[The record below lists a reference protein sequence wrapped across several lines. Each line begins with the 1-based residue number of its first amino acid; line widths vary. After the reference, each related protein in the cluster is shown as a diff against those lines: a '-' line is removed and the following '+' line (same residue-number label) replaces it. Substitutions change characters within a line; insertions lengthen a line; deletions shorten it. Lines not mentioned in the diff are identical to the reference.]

1 MRESTTVELSGCG
14 SASPFKWET
23 LCSRQGEQR
32 SPCLGSLQSIRHLIA
47 VTEGECQDPGYI
59 MSTASRHSFTRKPN
73 LADVKAAGHDMLRLV
88 NRRIL
93 LNILSDRQPISRAE
107 IAKISGLNKATIS
120 TITGELL
127 KDSCI
132 IEEGS
137 GRTTPIGGKP
147 PTPLRLNAKRFGL
160 FGVDI
165 RADETILALS
175 DFNNR
180 IVARVSFET
189 GADPT
194 TFLTKIG
201 KEIRKLRTKHDSFIE
216 FPGIGVSLPGLV
228 DNHSG
233 KFLLSVV
240 LPWRDVPVVHLLEKV
255 TGLPVIIDNSARCSA
270 LAEIWHGKAQYA
282 HVRNLL
288 YVSVSTGLAC
298 GVVMDGGLY
307 RGGNN
312 TAGQFG
318 HIPIDINGVECRCG
332 QRGCWDLYASDK
344 ATLKRYSELRSNG
357 GRRISTMR
365 KLLELV
371 DAGDIAATEAVRE
384 TARYLGIGITG
395 LINGLDPEVV
405 VIGGEITKV
414 WGVIEPIIVEE
425 TQRSLLAPRS
435 HGVAIRPSAFEVRP
449 SLKGAVT
456 LIQNNLLSVPHMG

>member
-1 MRESTTVELSGCG
+1 MTR
-14 SASPFKWET
+14 AA
-23 LCSRQGEQR
+23 R
-32 SPCLGSLQSIRHLIA
+32 SLHN
-47 VTEGECQDPGYI
+47 
-59 MSTASRHSFTRKPN
+59 FTRKPN

-127 KDSCI
+127 KDLCI

-147 PTPLRLNAKRFGL
+147 PTPLRLNGRRFGL

-180 IVARVSFET
+180 LVSRESFET
-189 GADPT
+189 GSDPGV
-194 TFLTKIG
+194 LLNKMG
-201 KEIRKLRTKHDSFIE
+201 KEIKKLRAKHDNFVE

-233 KFLLSVV
+233 KFLFSVV
-240 LPWRDVPVVHLLEKV
+240 LPWRDVPVVQLLEKA
-255 TGLPVIIDNSARCSA
+255 TNLPVIIDNSARCSA

-282 HVRNLL
+282 RVRDLL

-298 GVVMDGGLY
+298 GMVIDGGLY
-307 RGGNN
+307 RGRNN

-318 HIPIDINGVECRCG
+318 HISIDLNGSECRCG

-344 ATLKRYSELRSNG
+344 ATIKRYLGLRG
-357 GRRISTMR
+357 GGAKRVPTMR
-365 KLLELV
+365 KLMELV
-371 DAGDIAATEAVRE
+371 DSGDGAATEAVRE

-405 VIGGEITKV
+405 VIGGEITKG
-414 WGVIEPIIVEE
+414 WGLIEPIIVEE
-425 TQRSLLAPRS
+425 TKRSLLAPRS
-435 HGVAIRPSAFEVRP
+435 HGVAIRRSAFEVRP
-449 SLKGAVT
+449 SLKGALT
-456 LIQNNLLSVPHMG
+456 LIQNDLLSVPHMG

>member
-1 MRESTTVELSGCG
+1 MV
-14 SASPFKWET
+14 ASP
-23 LCSRQGEQR
+23 
-32 SPCLGSLQSIRHLIA
+32 
-47 VTEGECQDPGYI
+47 
-59 MSTASRHSFTRKPN
+59 RHSFTRKPN

-93 LNILSDRQPISRAE
+93 LSILSDRQPISRAE

-147 PTPLRLNAKRFGL
+147 PTPLRLNNKRFGL

-180 IVARVSFET
+180 IVSRVSFET
-189 GADPT
+189 GSVAT
-194 TFLTKIG
+194 SFLNRIG
-201 KEIRKLRTKHDSFIE
+201 KEIRNLQLKHDSFIE

-228 DNHSG
+228 DNQSG
-233 KFLLSVV
+233 RFLLSVV
-240 LPWRDVPVVHLLEKV
+240 LPWRDVPVVSLLEKA
-255 TGLPVIIDNSARCSA
+255 TNLPVIIDNSARCSA

-298 GVVMDGGLY
+298 GVVIDGGLY

-312 TAGQFG
+312 SAGQFG
-318 HIPIDINGVECRCG
+318 HIPIDLNGPECRCG

-344 ATLKRYSELRSNG
+344 ATLKRYAHLRGSG
-357 GRRISTMR
+357 GKRVSTMR
-365 KLLELV
+365 KLVELV
-371 DAGDIAATEAVRE
+371 ENGDAAATEAIRE
-384 TARYLGIGITG
+384 TARHLGIGITG

-425 TQRSLLAPRS
+425 TKRNLLAPRS
-435 HGVAIRPSAFEVRP
+435 GNIAIRPSAFEVRP
-449 SLKGAVT
+449 SLKGALT
-456 LIQNNLLSVPHMG
+456 LIQNSLLSVPHMG

>member
-1 MRESTTVELSGCG
+1 LLTHSQM
-14 SASPFKWET
+14 
-23 LCSRQGEQR
+23 
-32 SPCLGSLQSIRHLIA
+32 
-47 VTEGECQDPGYI
+47 

-93 LNILSDRQPISRAE
+93 LSILSDRQPISRAE

-120 TITGELL
+120 TITSELL
-127 KDSCI
+127 RDSCI
-132 IEEGS
+132 IEEGL

-147 PTPLRLNAKRFGL
+147 PTPLRLNSKRFGL

-165 RADETILALS
+165 RSDETILALC

-180 IVARVSFET
+180 IVARVTFDT
-189 GADPT
+189 GTDPT
-194 TFLTKIG
+194 SFLNQVG
-201 KEIRKLRTKHDSFIE
+201 KEIRKLKSQHEYFIE

-228 DNHSG
+228 DSHTG

-240 LPWRDVPVVHLLEKV
+240 LPWRDVPVVRLLEKA
-255 TGLPVIIDNSARCSA
+255 TGLPAIIDNSARCSA
-270 LAEIWHGKAQYA
+270 LAEIWHGKTQYA

-298 GVVMDGGLY
+298 GVVIDGGLY

-318 HIPIDINGVECRCG
+318 HISIDVRGAECRCG

-344 ATLKRYSELRSNG
+344 ATINRYIELRGSG
-357 GRRISTMR
+357 GRRLSTMR
-365 KLLELV
+365 RLIELV
-371 DAGDIAATEAVRE
+371 ESGDEAATEAVRE

-405 VIGGEITKV
+405 VIGGQITKV
-414 WGVIEPIIVEE
+414 WGLIEPVILEE
-425 TQRSLLAPRS
+425 TKRSLLAPRS
-435 HGVAIRPSAFEVRP
+435 RGVAVRPSAFEVRP
-449 SLKGAVT
+449 SLKGALT
-456 LIQNNLLSVPHMG
+456 LIQNNLLSVPRMG

>member
-1 MRESTTVELSGCG
+1 
-14 SASPFKWET
+14 
-23 LCSRQGEQR
+23 
-32 SPCLGSLQSIRHLIA
+32 
-47 VTEGECQDPGYI
+47 
-59 MSTASRHSFTRKPN
+59 MSSASRHNFTRKPN
-73 LADVKAAGHDMLRLV
+73 LADVTAAGHDMLRLV

-93 LNILSDRQPISRAE
+93 LSILSDRQPISRAE
-107 IAKISGLNKATIS
+107 IAKISGLKKATIS

-127 KDSCI
+127 KDACI

-160 FGVDI
+160 FGLDI

-180 IVARVSFET
+180 IVSRVSFET
-189 GADPT
+189 GSVASS
-194 TFLTKIG
+194 FLSKIG
-201 KEIRKLRTKHDSFIE
+201 KEIRKLRLKHDSFIE

-228 DNHSG
+228 DNQSG

-240 LPWRDVPVVHLLEKV
+240 LPWRDVPVVNLLEKA

-298 GVVMDGGLY
+298 GVVIDGGLY

-318 HIPIDINGVECRCG
+318 HIPIELNGPDCRCG

-344 ATLKRYSELRSNG
+344 ATLKRYADLRDANG
-357 GRRISTMR
+357 KRVSTMR
-365 KLLELV
+365 KLNELV
-371 DAGDIAATEAVRE
+371 DAGDHAATEAVRE

-414 WGVIEPIIVEE
+414 WGLIEPIIVEE
-425 TQRSLLAPRS
+425 TRRNLLAPRS
-435 HGVAIRPSAFEVRP
+435 HRAAIRPSAFEVRP
-449 SLKGAVT
+449 SLKGALT
-456 LIQNNLLSVPHMG
+456 LIQNSLLSVPHMG

>member
-1 MRESTTVELSGCG
+1 MAT
-14 SASPFKWET
+14 P
-23 LCSRQGEQR
+23 
-32 SPCLGSLQSIRHLIA
+32 
-47 VTEGECQDPGYI
+47 
-59 MSTASRHSFTRKPN
+59 SRHSFTRKPN
-73 LADVKAAGHDMLRLV
+73 LADVKAAGHDLLRLV

-93 LNILSDRQPISRAE
+93 LSILSDRQPISRAE

-127 KDSCI
+127 KDSFI
-132 IEEGS
+132 VEEGS

-147 PTPLRLNAKRFGL
+147 PTPLRLNGMRYGL
-160 FGVDI
+160 FGLDI
-165 RADETILALS
+165 RADESVLALS

-180 IVARVSFET
+180 LISRVSFET
-189 GADPT
+189 GSDAT
-194 TFLTKIG
+194 IFLNTIG
-201 KEIRKLRTKHDSFIE
+201 KEIRKLRSKHDNFIE

-240 LPWRDVPVVHLLEKV
+240 LPWRDVPVVQLLEKA
-255 TGLPVIIDNSARCSA
+255 TNLPVIIDNSARCSA

-282 HVRNLL
+282 QVRDLL

-298 GVVMDGGLY
+298 GMVIDGGLY

-318 HIPIDINGVECRCG
+318 HIPIDLNGAECRCG

-344 ATLKRYSELRSNG
+344 ATITRYLGLRGGGAKRVP
-357 GRRISTMR
+357 TMR
-365 KLLELV
+365 KLMELI
-371 DAGDIAATEAVRE
+371 DSGDHAATEAVRE

-405 VIGGEITKV
+405 VIGGEITKG
-414 WGVIEPIIVEE
+414 WGLIEPIIVEE
-425 TQRSLLAPRS
+425 TKRSLLAPRS
-435 HGVAIRPSAFEVRP
+435 HGVAIRRSAFEVRP
-449 SLKGAVT
+449 SLKGALT

>member
-1 MRESTTVELSGCG
+1 MKEL
-14 SASPFKWET
+14 T
-23 LCSRQGEQR
+23 QQLRNNQG
-32 SPCLGSLQSIRHLIA
+32 
-47 VTEGECQDPGYI
+47 
-59 MSTASRHSFTRKPN
+59 TASRHRFTRKPN
-73 LADVKAAGHDMLRLV
+73 LADVKTAGHDMLRLV

-132 IEEGS
+132 VEEGL

-147 PTPLRLNAKRFGL
+147 PTPLRLNGKRFGL

-189 GADPT
+189 GSDST
-194 TFLTKIG
+194 TFLSKIG

-228 DNHSG
+228 DSHSG

-240 LPWRDVPVVHLLEKV
+240 LPWRDVPVVKLLERA
-255 TGLPVIIDNSARCSA
+255 TNLPVIIDNSARCSA

-288 YVSVSTGLAC
+288 YVGVSTGLAT
-298 GVVMDGGLY
+298 GVVIDGGLY

-318 HIPIDINGVECRCG
+318 HIPIDLNGPECRCG

-344 ATLKRYSELRSNG
+344 ATLKRYLELRNTN
-357 GRRISTMR
+357 GRRPSTMR
-365 KLLELV
+365 KLMELV
-371 DAGDIAATEAVRE
+371 DGGDPAATEAVRE

-405 VIGGEITKV
+405 VIGGEITKA
-414 WGVIEPIIVEE
+414 WGLIEPIISEE
-425 TQRSLLAPRS
+425 TKRSLLAPRS
-435 HGVAIRPSAFEVRP
+435 HGVPIRQSVFEVRP
-449 SLKGAVT
+449 SLKGALT

>member
-1 MRESTTVELSGCG
+1 MV
-14 SASPFKWET
+14 
-23 LCSRQGEQR
+23 SR
-32 SPCLGSLQSIRHLIA
+32 P
-47 VTEGECQDPGYI
+47 
-59 MSTASRHSFTRKPN
+59 RHSFTRKPN

-93 LNILSDRQPISRAE
+93 LSILSDKQPISRAE

-147 PTPLRLNAKRFGL
+147 PTPLRLNGRRFGL

-165 RADETILALS
+165 RADETILALC

-189 GADPT
+189 GSDSGA
-194 TFLTKIG
+194 FLNKVG
-201 KEIRKLRTKHDSFIE
+201 REIRKLRSKHDDFIE

-228 DNHSG
+228 DSRSG

-240 LPWRDVPVVHLLEKV
+240 LPWRDVPVVQWLEKA
-255 TGLPVIIDNSARCSA
+255 TSLPVIIDNSARCSA
-270 LAEIWHGKAQYA
+270 LAEIWHGKTQYA
-282 HVRNLL
+282 HVRDLL
-288 YVSVSTGLAC
+288 YVGVSTGLAC
-298 GVVMDGGLY
+298 GLVIDGGLY

-318 HIPIDINGVECRCG
+318 HISIDLNGAECRCG

-344 ATLKRYSELRSNG
+344 ATIKRYLDLRRG
-357 GRRISTMR
+357 GGKRVPTMR

-371 DAGDIAATEAVRE
+371 DAGDTAATEAVCE

-414 WGVIEPIIVEE
+414 WGLVEPIILKE
-425 TQRSLLAPRS
+425 TKRSLLAPRS
-435 HGVAIRPSAFEVRP
+435 HEVAIRPSAFEVRP
-449 SLKGAVT
+449 SLKGALT

>member
-1 MRESTTVELSGCG
+1 MTQQF
-14 SASPFKWET
+14 AKNQT
-23 LCSRQGEQR
+23 LQR
-32 SPCLGSLQSIRHLIA
+32 RH
-47 VTEGECQDPGYI
+47 
-59 MSTASRHSFTRKPN
+59 RFTRKPN

-93 LNILSDRQPISRAE
+93 LSILSDRQPISRAE

-132 IEEGS
+132 IEEGL

-160 FGVDI
+160 FGLDI
-165 RADETILALS
+165 RADETVLALC

-180 IVARVSFET
+180 IVSRVSFET
-189 GADPT
+189 GSVASS
-194 TFLTKIG
+194 FLSKVG
-201 KEIRKLRTKHDSFIE
+201 KEIRKLCSKHDSFIE

-228 DNHSG
+228 DNQSG

-240 LPWRDVPVVHLLEKV
+240 LPWRDVPVVNLLEKA

-298 GVVMDGGLY
+298 GVVIDGGLY
-307 RGGNN
+307 RGGTN

-318 HIPIDINGVECRCG
+318 HIPIDVNGPDCRCG

-344 ATLKRYSELRSNG
+344 ATLKRYNDLRGTNG
-357 GRRISTMR
+357 KRVTTMR
-365 KLLELV
+365 KLIELV
-371 DAGDIAATEAVRE
+371 EAGDVAATEAVRE
-384 TARYLGIGITG
+384 SARYLGIGITG

-405 VIGGEITKV
+405 VIGGEITKA

-425 TQRSLLAPRS
+425 TKRNLLAPRS
-435 HGVAIRPSAFEVRP
+435 HSVSIRPSAFEVRP
-449 SLKGAVT
+449 SLKGALT
-456 LIQNNLLSVPHMG
+456 LIQNSLLSVPHMG

>member
-1 MRESTTVELSGCG
+1 MKS
-14 SASPFKWET
+14 SP
-23 LCSRQGEQR
+23 RQTF
-32 SPCLGSLQSIRHLIA
+32 S
-47 VTEGECQDPGYI
+47 
-59 MSTASRHSFTRKPN
+59 RKPN
-73 LADVKAAGHDMLRLV
+73 LANIKAAGHDMLRLV

-93 LNILSDRQPISRAE
+93 LSILSDRQPISRAE

-127 KDSCI
+127 KESCI
-132 IEEGS
+132 VEEGS

-147 PTPLRLNAKRFGL
+147 PTPLRLNANRFGL
-160 FGVDI
+160 FGLDI

-180 IVARVSFET
+180 IVARFSYET
-189 GADPT
+189 GPDAT
-194 TFLTKIG
+194 AFLNKIG

-228 DNHSG
+228 DNQKG

-240 LPWRDVPVVHLLEKV
+240 LPWRDVPVVNLLEKA

-298 GVVMDGGLY
+298 GVVIDGGLY

-318 HIPIDINGVECRCG
+318 HIPIDVNGPDCRCG

-344 ATLKRYSELRSNG
+344 ATLKRYADLRGASSK
-357 GRRISTMR
+357 RVSTMR
-365 KLLELV
+365 KLIELV
-371 DAGDIAATEAVRE
+371 EAGDGAATEAVRE
-384 TARYLGIGITG
+384 TARYLGMGITG
-395 LINGLDPEVV
+395 LINGLDPEIVI
-405 VIGGEITKV
+405 IGGEITKA

-425 TQRSLLAPRS
+425 TKRNLLAPRS
-435 HGVAIRPSAFEVRP
+435 HSVAIRPSAFEVRP
-449 SLKGAVT
+449 SLKGALT
-456 LIQNNLLSVPHMG
+456 LIQNSLLSVPHMG

>member
-1 MRESTTVELSGCG
+1 MKS
-14 SASPFKWET
+14 SP
-23 LCSRQGEQR
+23 RQTF
-32 SPCLGSLQSIRHLIA
+32 S
-47 VTEGECQDPGYI
+47 
-59 MSTASRHSFTRKPN
+59 RKPN
-73 LADVKAAGHDMLRLV
+73 LANIKAAGHDMLRLV

-93 LNILSDRQPISRAE
+93 LSILSDRQPISRAE

-127 KDSCI
+127 KESCI
-132 IEEGS
+132 VEEGS

-147 PTPLRLNAKRFGL
+147 PTPLRLNANRFGL

-180 IVARVSFET
+180 IVARFSYET
-189 GADPT
+189 GPDANV
-194 TFLTKIG
+194 FLNKIG

-228 DNHSG
+228 DNQSG

-240 LPWRDVPVVHLLEKV
+240 LPWRDVPVVNMLEKA

-270 LAEIWHGKAQYA
+270 LAEIWHGKTQYA

-288 YVSVSTGLAC
+288 YISVSTGLAC
-298 GVVMDGGLY
+298 GVVIDGGLY
-307 RGGNN
+307 RGGTN

-318 HIPIDINGVECRCG
+318 HIPIDVNGPDCRCG

-344 ATLKRYSELRSNG
+344 ATVKRYADLRGVSG
-357 GRRISTMR
+357 KRVSTMR
-365 KLLELV
+365 KLIELV
-371 DAGDIAATEAVRE
+371 EVGDVAATEAVRE

-395 LINGLDPEVV
+395 LINGLDPEVI
-405 VIGGEITKV
+405 VIGGEITKA
-414 WGVIEPIIVEE
+414 WGVIERIIVEE
-425 TQRSLLAPRS
+425 TKRNLLAPRS
-435 HGVAIRPSAFEVRP
+435 HSVSIRPSAFEVRP
-449 SLKGAVT
+449 SLKGALT
-456 LIQNNLLSVPHMG
+456 LVQNSLLSVPHMG

>member
-1 MRESTTVELSGCG
+1 MQEGGFNLSP
-14 SASPFKWET
+14 SRKRYVVPSEVDRSKT
-23 LCSRQGEQR
+23 LTQQLAKNQTLQR
-32 SPCLGSLQSIRHLIA
+32 RH
-47 VTEGECQDPGYI
+47 G
-59 MSTASRHSFTRKPN
+59 FTRKPN
-73 LADVKAAGHDMLRLV
+73 LADVTAAGHDMLRLV

-93 LNILSDRQPISRAE
+93 LSILSDRQPISRAE

-127 KDSCI
+127 KDACI
-132 IEEGS
+132 SEESS

-165 RADETILALS
+165 RADETVLALC

-180 IVARVSFET
+180 IVSRVSFET
-189 GADPT
+189 GSVASS
-194 TFLTKIG
+194 FLNKIA
-201 KEIRKLRTKHDSFIE
+201 KEIRKFRSQHDSFIE

-228 DNHSG
+228 DNQSG

-240 LPWRDVPVVHLLEKV
+240 LPWRDVPVVSLLEKA
-255 TGLPVIIDNSARCSA
+255 TSLPVIIDNSARCSA

-282 HVRNLL
+282 HVRDLL
-288 YVSVSTGLAC
+288 YVGVSTGLAC
-298 GVVMDGGLY
+298 GVVIDGGLY

-318 HIPIDINGVECRCG
+318 HIPIDINGPDCRCG

-344 ATLKRYSELRSNG
+344 ATLKRYAELRGPNG
-357 GRRISTMR
+357 KRVSTMR
-365 KLLELV
+365 KLMELV
-371 DAGDIAATEAVRE
+371 ETGDAAATEAVRE

-405 VIGGEITKV
+405 VIGGEITKG

-425 TQRSLLAPRS
+425 TKRNLLAPRA
-435 HGVAIRPSAFEVRP
+435 HRVAIRPSAFEVRP
-449 SLKGAVT
+449 SLKGALT
-456 LIQNNLLSVPHMG
+456 LIQNSLLSVPHMG

>member
-1 MRESTTVELSGCG
+1 
-14 SASPFKWET
+14 
-23 LCSRQGEQR
+23 
-32 SPCLGSLQSIRHLIA
+32 
-47 VTEGECQDPGYI
+47 
-59 MSTASRHSFTRKPN
+59 
-73 LADVKAAGHDMLRLV
+73 MLRLV

-93 LNILSDRQPISRAE
+93 LNILSDRQPISRAD

-120 TITGELL
+120 TITSELL

-132 IEEGS
+132 VEEGL

-147 PTPLRLNAKRFGL
+147 PTPLRLNARRFGL

-180 IVARVSFET
+180 LVARVSFET
-189 GADPT
+189 GSDPGV
-194 TFLTKIG
+194 FLNKIG
-201 KEIRKLRTKHDSFIE
+201 KEIRKLRSKHDTFIE
-216 FPGIGVSLPGLV
+216 FPGVGVSLPGLV
-228 DNHSG
+228 DNRSG

-240 LPWRDVPVVHLLEKV
+240 LPWRDVPVVQLLEKA

-282 HVRNLL
+282 HVRDLL

-298 GVVMDGGLY
+298 GVVIDGGLY

-318 HIPIDINGVECRCG
+318 HIPIDLNGPECRCG

-344 ATLKRYSELRSNG
+344 ATIKRYLSMRGAG
-357 GRRISTMR
+357 GKRVPTMR
-365 KLLELV
+365 KLMEMV
-371 DAGDIAATEAVRE
+371 DAGDPAATGAVRE

-414 WGVIEPIIVEE
+414 WGLIEPIIVEE
-425 TQRSLLAPRS
+425 TKRSLLAPRS
-435 HGVAIRPSAFEVRP
+435 HGVAIRRSTFEVRP
-449 SLKGAVT
+449 SLKGALT
-456 LIQNNLLSVPHMG
+456 LIQNNLLSVPNMG

>member
-1 MRESTTVELSGCG
+1 
-14 SASPFKWET
+14 
-23 LCSRQGEQR
+23 
-32 SPCLGSLQSIRHLIA
+32 
-47 VTEGECQDPGYI
+47 
-59 MSTASRHSFTRKPN
+59 MSSHSRHSFTRKPN

-93 LNILSDRQPISRAE
+93 LSILSDRQPISRAE

-127 KDSCI
+127 KDFCI

-137 GRTTPIGGKP
+137 GQTTPIGGKP

-189 GADPT
+189 GSDAPA
-194 TFLTKIG
+194 FLNKVG

-216 FPGIGVSLPGLV
+216 YPGIGVSLPGLV

-233 KFLLSVV
+233 KFILSVV
-240 LPWRDVPVVHLLEKV
+240 LPWRDVPVVRLLEKA
-255 TGLPVIIDNSARCSA
+255 TNLPVIVDNSARCSA

-298 GVVMDGGLY
+298 GVVIDGGLY

-312 TAGQFG
+312 SAGQFG
-318 HIPIDINGVECRCG
+318 HIPIEINGPDCRCG

-344 ATLKRYSELRSNG
+344 ATLKRYVDLRGNG
-357 GRRISTMR
+357 GKRVNTMR
-365 KLLELV
+365 KLVELV
-371 DAGDIAATEAVRE
+371 EAGDVEATESVRE

-405 VIGGEITKV
+405 VIGGEITKL
-414 WGVIEPIIVEE
+414 WGLVEPIIVEQ
-425 TQRSLLAPRS
+425 TRHNLLAPRS
-435 HGVAIRPSAFEVRP
+435 HGVSIRPSAFDVRP
-449 SLKGAVT
+449 SLKGALT
-456 LIQNNLLSVPHMG
+456 LIQNSLLSVPHMG

>member
-1 MRESTTVELSGCG
+1 MV
-14 SASPFKWET
+14 K
-23 LCSRQGEQR
+23 
-32 SPCLGSLQSIRHLIA
+32 A
-47 VTEGECQDPGYI
+47 VSVGHT
-59 MSTASRHSFTRKPN
+59 FTRKPN

-120 TITGELL
+120 TITDELL

-132 IEEGS
+132 IEDGF

-180 IVARVSFET
+180 IVARISFET
-189 GADPT
+189 GSEAAS
-194 TFLTKIG
+194 FLNKVAR
-201 KEIRKLRTKHDSFIE
+201 EIRKLRTKHDTFIE

-240 LPWRDVPVVHLLEKV
+240 LPWLDVPVVQLLEKA
-255 TGLPVIIDNSARCSA
+255 TGLPVTIDNSARCSA

-288 YVSVSTGLAC
+288 YIGVSTGLAC
-298 GVVMDGGLY
+298 GVVIDGGLY

-318 HIPIDINGVECRCG
+318 HIPIELNGPECRCG

-344 ATLKRYSELRSNG
+344 ATLKRYSDMRGIG
-357 GRRISTMR
+357 GKRVSTMR
-365 KLLELV
+365 KLVELV
-371 DAGDIAATEAVRE
+371 DSGDTAATEAVRE

-395 LINGLDPEVV
+395 LINGLDPEIV

-425 TQRSLLAPRS
+425 TKRNLLAPRS
-435 HGVAIRPSAFEVRP
+435 RSIAIRPSAFEVRP
-449 SLKGAVT
+449 SLKGALT
-456 LIQNNLLSVPHMG
+456 LVQNSLLSVPHMG

>member
-1 MRESTTVELSGCG
+1 MTR
-14 SASPFKWET
+14 AA
-23 LCSRQGEQR
+23 R
-32 SPCLGSLQSIRHLIA
+32 SLHN
-47 VTEGECQDPGYI
+47 
-59 MSTASRHSFTRKPN
+59 FTRKPN

-127 KDSCI
+127 KDLCI

-147 PTPLRLNAKRFGL
+147 PTPLRLNGRRFGL

-180 IVARVSFET
+180 LVSRESFET
-189 GADPT
+189 GSDPGV
-194 TFLTKIG
+194 FLNKMG
-201 KEIRKLRTKHDSFIE
+201 KEIKKLRAKHDNFVE

-233 KFLLSVV
+233 KFLFSVV
-240 LPWRDVPVVHLLEKV
+240 LPWRDVPVVQLLEKA
-255 TGLPVIIDNSARCSA
+255 TNLPVIIDNSARCSA

-282 HVRNLL
+282 RVRDLL

-298 GVVMDGGLY
+298 GMVIDGGLY

-318 HIPIDINGVECRCG
+318 HISIDLNGSECRCG

-344 ATLKRYSELRSNG
+344 ATIKRYLGLRG
-357 GRRISTMR
+357 GGAKRVPTMR
-365 KLLELV
+365 KLMELV
-371 DAGDIAATEAVRE
+371 DSGDGAATEAVRE

-405 VIGGEITKV
+405 VIGGEITKG
-414 WGVIEPIIVEE
+414 WGLIEPIIVEE
-425 TQRSLLAPRS
+425 TKRSLLAPRS
-435 HGVAIRPSAFEVRP
+435 HGVAIRRSAFEVRP
-449 SLKGAVT
+449 SLKGALT
-456 LIQNNLLSVPHMG
+456 LIQNDLLSVPHMG

>member
-1 MRESTTVELSGCG
+1 MV
-14 SASPFKWET
+14 
-23 LCSRQGEQR
+23 SR
-32 SPCLGSLQSIRHLIA
+32 P
-47 VTEGECQDPGYI
+47 
-59 MSTASRHSFTRKPN
+59 RHSFTRKPN

-180 IVARVSFET
+180 IVARISFET
-189 GADPT
+189 GSDAT
-194 TFLTKIG
+194 TFLNKIG
-201 KEIRKLRTKHDSFIE
+201 REIRKLRTKHNSFIE

-240 LPWRDVPVVHLLEKV
+240 LPWRDVPVVNLLEKA
-255 TGLPVIIDNSARCSA
+255 TDLPVIIDNSARCSA

-298 GVVMDGGLY
+298 GVVIDGGLY

-318 HIPIDINGVECRCG
+318 HIPIDVNGPDCRCG
-332 QRGCWDLYASDK
+332 QRGCWDLFASDK
-344 ATLKRYSELRSNG
+344 ATLKRYADLRANG
-357 GRRISTMR
+357 GKRVSTMR

-371 DAGDIAATEAVRE
+371 EAGDSAATEAIRE

-414 WGVIEPIIVEE
+414 WGVIEPSIVEE
-425 TQRSLLAPRS
+425 TKRNLLAPRS
-435 HGVAIRPSAFEVRP
+435 HNVPIRPSAFEVRP
-449 SLKGAVT
+449 SLKGALT
-456 LIQNNLLSVPHMG
+456 LIQNSLLSVPHMG